1 MGGKIRLGFLG
12 IKYDPNMQMDVV
24 EMLEENLRDK
34 NGRHLMLVCSG
45 EVNVPLTLVQT
56 AAQKEGRSVQ
66 IMMGS
71 TFAEDQSE
79 T

>member
-1 MGGKIRLGFLG
+1 
-12 IKYDPNMQMDVV
+12 MDVV

-45 EVNVPLTLVQT
+45 EVNVPLTLVQM